1 MDPEFWTVGQ
11 GGILLLWIAERK
23 EQEMSKTRREHN
35 PAFKAK
41 VALAALRAEETVP
54 ELASRF
60 GLLKELKSYYG
71 ILCRL

>member
-1 MDPEFWTVGQ
+1 
-11 GGILLLWIAERK
+11 
-23 EQEMSKTRREHN
+23 MSKTRREHN

-41 VALAALRAEETVP
+41 VALAALRGEETVP